1 MVYKYLALN
10 SDGKDIEGL
19 IEASSEDEAIG
30 FVISKGLRVVSVEEE
45 KSKIKK
51 TIKGFN
57 IVIGGRVKVK
67 DLVVFFRQFSVMID
81 ANVAIVPSLKTIV
94 EQTTNVKL
102 KMMISEIADEID
114 GGSRLSEAI
123 GKRPKVFSNFHVNIV
138 RGGETSG
145 KLSDALIY
153 LANEMEKD
161 YDMVSKMRGAM
172 IYPAFVFSGMFV
184 VGVVMMVFVVPKLT
198 NVLAETGAELPF
210 ATKILI
216 STSSV
221 MQNYWWLILFFVI
234 VAAILIRIALLTEN
248 GQYWRDFVLLKL
260 PIFGKL
266 FQKIFVIRFSRSMST
281 MILGGITI
289 NESLEIS
296 SEVMN
301 NKVYEKELKKAQRT
315 VEDGGLLSDALS
327 TNPYFPQMV
336 PQMVSIGEKTGRA
349 DIVFGRIADFYTREA
364 NNMIANLMTLME
376 PIIMIIMGVAVGIMV
391 AAIILP
397 MYNMASQV

>member
-216 STSSV
+216 SVSSV